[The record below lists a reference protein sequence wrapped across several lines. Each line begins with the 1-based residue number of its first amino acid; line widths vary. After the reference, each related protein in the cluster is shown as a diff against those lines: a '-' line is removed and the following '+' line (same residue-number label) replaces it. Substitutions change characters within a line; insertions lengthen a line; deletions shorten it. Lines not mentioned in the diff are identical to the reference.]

1 MSNTTGQNGYYPR
14 IKEGH
19 SKLAQVLLDRE
30 VIYSED
36 VEHIFGKRA
45 GSPVPKRF
53 WSCRKRLTERTKEN
67 ADKEAKAD
75 ATMENV
81 TDTPTEENKT
91 GENSLT
97 KVKTFITK

>member
-1 MSNTTGQNGYYPR
+1 M
-14 IKEGH
+14 
-19 SKLAQVLLDRE
+19 DRE

-45 GSPVPKRF
+45 WISRSQEILELQEKANGKN
-53 WSCRKRLTERTKEN
+53 KEN
-67 ADKEAKAD
+67 ADKEAEAD

-91 GENSLT
+91 G
-97 KVKTFITK
+97 KIA